1 MAGFLIPPWYKTET
15 PKDLEMNIVSLIF
28 GFSMGASMFTAGM
41 AIKQTM
47 QAYQR
52 KRLFSAYIIMCW
64 LDWIG
69 CNCMGII
76 TYCWLRGF
84 APPSFWVFFFIIVFW
99 SMQIQFTLQIIIN
112 RISLLLGNKTN
123 INRVKW
129 GVAVIASLIN
139 ISGFCIWVPARL
151 QISHL
156 YEEINIVWDRTEK
169 AVFLIVDLSLNLYFI
184 YLVRSRLIACGLTKY
199 TELFQFNVIMVII
212 SVSLDCV
219 LMGATFLPSPVVS
232 VMPYTSVASCLTA
245 ISYVQ
250 FHQLVYLLKLYIE
263 MNVASLLGH
272 IVKSS
277 REQDARPTEGG
288 RQRVRDELVSGRM
301 TTFVTASRTGHVR
314 LDDMSRDD
322 SYRRKSDWENGIM
335 KKVETKVVFTETQDQ
350 ASTSDQ
356 EPMITMSKSA
366 RPSTFVGFSA
376 LSNRVFVRR
385 GETQTGTDPNP
396 EHPRTVVIYG
406 WGDAPPRHISKFTD
420 VYRQLYPNAKQVA
433 VLSPIYKGFID
444 HVTQRTKDML
454 PVIHEVFPNDASD
467 GSVLFHVMSNSG
479 TINYSATL
487 NAYKET
493 YNRPMPHVLTVY
505 DSTPGTPYLT
515 WDNLKRFSHA
525 MAIGLASRLP
535 WPFIV
540 TQVLCAWFF
549 CMIHV
554 FDYLAGRE
562 SAPKFSHRIFTDEQW
577 ESKKSTRLFLYGNGD
592 FLIPWQHIEGYMA
605 VSREAGYPSEGQLF
619 ESGHV
624 GHMKKDPEKYWG
636 TIQGSWERAVGKY
649 YEARNKPRERTVGPR
664 RV

>member
-129 GVAVIASLIN
+129 GVAVVASLIN

-199 TELFQFNVIMVII
+199 TELFHFNVIMVVI

-219 LMGATFLPSPVVS
+219 LMGATFLPSPVV
-232 VMPYTSVASCLTA
+232 
-245 ISYVQ
+245 YVQ

-322 SYRRKSDWENGIM
+322 SYRRTSDWENGIV

-356 EPMITMSKSA
+356 ERMITMSKYT

-376 LSNRVFVRR
+376 LSNRVFVRP
-385 GETQTGTDPNP
+385 GETRTGIEPNP
-396 EHPRTVVIYG
+396 EHPRTIVIYG

-420 VYRQLYPNAKQVA
+420 VYRQLYPHAKQVA

-444 HVTQRTKDML
+444 HVAQRTEAML
-454 PVIHEVFPNDASD
+454 PVIHEVFPNNAPD

-493 YNRPMPHVLTVY
+493 YNRPMPHALTVY

-525 MAIGLASRLP
+525 MAIGLAAKLP
-535 WPFIV
+535 LPFIV

-577 ESKKSTRLFLYGNGD
+577 ESKKSTRLFLYGKGD

-605 VSREAGYPSEGQLF
+605 VSQEAGYPSEGQLF

-624 GHMKKDPEKYWG
+624 GHMKKNPEKYWG
-636 TIQGSWERAVGKY
+636 TIQESWERAVGRY
-649 YEARNKPRERTVGPR
+649 YEASNKPRERTVGPR
-664 RV
+664 QV